1 MVVVYDVRQEGVGH
15 GEILSEISVGL
26 ADYPDS
32 QTWSCVCVRVKM
44 NGGRFSVTLCYFFTT
59 FIPFTLM

>member
-26 ADYPDS
+26 ADHPDS
-32 QTWSCVCVRVKM
+32 QTWSCVCVGVKM
-44 NGGRFSVTLCYFFTT
+44 NGGRFSVTQH
-59 FIPFTLM
+59 